1 MQTHPSQLHFL
12 LDEIEKGYDIV
23 YGYYPDKK
31 HSAFRNFGS
40 YLNYLTV
47 RILIGKPKDMKTSSY
62 WVIRKFVRDYV
73 IQYQSPYTHLLGL
86 FLRTTRNIS
95 CVPIK
100 HFEREVG
107 QSGYTLKKLIQL
119 YSNIMG
125 YSVVPLRLSTY
136 CGYFFS
142 ILSILGALAIVI
154 RKLVNPAMALGW
166 PSMMCAICF
175 FSGLI
180 MLFMGTI
187 GEYLGRMFLG
197 MNKQPQFVVRE
208 VITQNNAPDTEKTGI
223 NTSTVEESQTTSSS
237 DIEKL

>member
-1 MQTHPSQLHFL
+1 
-12 LDEIEKGYDIV
+12 
-23 YGYYPDKK
+23 
-31 HSAFRNFGS
+31 
-40 YLNYLTV
+40 
-47 RILIGKPKDMKTSSY
+47 
-62 WVIRKFVRDYV
+62 
-73 IQYQSPYTHLLGL
+73 
-86 FLRTTRNIS
+86 
-95 CVPIK
+95 
-100 HFEREVG
+100 
-107 QSGYTLKKLIQL
+107 
-119 YSNIMG
+119 MG

-208 VITQNNAPDTEKTGI
+208 VITQNNAPDTEKIGI

>member
-1 MQTHPSQLHFL
+1 MRNLSEIRTEIDSIDEQIIELFKKRMDCAKEVGNYKKANNIPVLNQARENEI
-12 LDEIEKGYDIV
+12 LDAIEERGGEY
-23 YGYYPDKK
+23 
-31 HSAFRNFGS
+31 GS
-40 YLNYLTV
+40 YARL
-47 RILIGKPKDMKTSSY
+47 
-62 WVIRKFVRDYV
+62 
-73 IQYQSPYTHLLGL
+73 
-86 FLRTTRNIS
+86 
-95 CVPIK
+95 
-100 HFEREVG
+100 
-107 QSGYTLKKLIQL
+107 L